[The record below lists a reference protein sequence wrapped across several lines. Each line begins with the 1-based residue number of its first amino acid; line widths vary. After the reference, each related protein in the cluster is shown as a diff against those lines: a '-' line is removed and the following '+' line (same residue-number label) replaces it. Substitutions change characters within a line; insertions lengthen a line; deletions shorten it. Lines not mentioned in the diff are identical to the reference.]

1 MKTNKYT
8 KVLAAAAIVL
18 AASACDENSWNDK
31 LDGFDKIENESV
43 TDVQTVEYTLTD
55 ADYKTIAGLAENT
68 ALAGEDGKAALQQ
81 VGSMRRFSQAAPAS
95 KYVPAF
101 LGNSSFP
108 YFTLT
113 DGSAIRLTYRQADAE
128 PEEYIAGT
136 NPQTYRVSPE
146 QYEKDV
152 WQSENFINAF
162 APSKQ
167 PQNFIP
173 AMLAADV
180 DPADGSICVVTYN
193 VAPQE
198 PVFGGGTPE
207 EPSFELSSVVG
218 SLKNGDAGVTIRGV
232 VMAVC
237 AQGYMLADK
246 TGAIFVYM
254 GSKFDNTT
262 VAVGDQME
270 VNGSIGAYNK
280 GLQVNGSSATAT
292 VLGKQDVTYP
302 AAKEYTGAELDQA
315 ITRTDD
321 ALGIYATI
329 KGKVTMSYDKE
340 DPTKLKN
347 INIKPAGSA
356 KAQGSVYGFTPELLK
371 LLKADTE
378 QSITG
383 YFIAIAGGKYCNMVV
398 TAVDG
403 KPVYSTSSFDA
414 TSVVGSLKDG
424 DAGVTIRGIVMAVC
438 AQGYMLADKTGAIFV
453 YMGSKFDTTT
463 VAVGDQ
469 MEVNG
474 SIGAYNKGLQVN
486 GSSATATVLGKQDV
500 TYPAA
505 KEYTGAEL
513 DQAITRTDNALG
525 IYATIKGTVA
535 LSYDKEDPTKL
546 KNINIKP
553 AGSAKA
559 QGSVYGF
566 TPEVTAMLKDGSEQT
581 ITGYF
586 IAIAGGKYCNMVVTE
601 IDGKSVN
608 SAAARMMSRA
618 GLDVFAETH
627 STVYHYSANRW
638 SVADNFS
645 VLSPDDYTAMGR
657 PTGDLTAAEPY
668 LSQYVNSKFPY
679 GNEGDIRYVI
689 WNHYA
694 GGETSFACAAFKRG
708 TSAWEPYDFT
718 ITETNQF
725 VRNGGKWMYDP
736 NVTINLP
743 AGKGQEMS
751 TLYFQTCVN
760 WVYENICR
768 PLGDTDIKSGKFY
781 ISSYGNNE
789 YYSGTSAY
797 QGNIDLRPSA
807 ARSQYPAGYEGMS
820 DDQIIE
826 LEKTRFMKEVM
837 PGALSILHSDAKP
850 IEGLSVLYTIN
861 FSAYY
866 ESKETIAYTAVFEV
880 SGPGQFVPVSCTWW
894 EDGKIPQ

>member
-31 LDGFDKIENESV
+31 LDGFDKIENEPV

-254 GSKFDNTT
+254 GSKFDTAT

-280 GLQVNGSSATAT
+280 GLQVTGSSATAT

-302 AAKEYTGAELDQA
+302 AAKEYTGAELDEA

-321 ALGIYATI
+321 
-329 KGKVTMSYDKE
+329 
-340 DPTKLKN
+340 
-347 INIKPAGSA
+347 
-356 KAQGSVYGFTPELLK
+356 
-371 LLKADTE
+371 
-378 QSITG
+378 
-383 YFIAIAGGKYCNMVV
+383 
-398 TAVDG
+398 
-403 KPVYSTSSFDA
+403 
-414 TSVVGSLKDG
+414 
-424 DAGVTIRGIVMAVC
+424 
-438 AQGYMLADKTGAIFV
+438 
-453 YMGSKFDTTT
+453 
-463 VAVGDQ
+463 
-469 MEVNG
+469 
-474 SIGAYNKGLQVN
+474 
-486 GSSATATVLGKQDV
+486 
-500 TYPAA
+500 
-505 KEYTGAEL
+505 
-513 DQAITRTDNALG
+513 ALG

-546 KNINIKP
+546 KNINIVP

-668 LSQYVNSKFPY
+668 LSQYVNSKYPY

-725 VRNGGKWMYDP
+725 VRTGGKWMYDP

-751 TLYFQTCVN
+751 TLYFQTCVD

-850 IEGLSVLYTIN
+850 IEGITVLYTIN

>member
-31 LDGFDKIENESV
+31 LDGFDKIENEPV

-254 GSKFDNTT
+254 GSKFDTAT

-280 GLQVNGSSATAT
+280 GLQVTGSSATAT

-302 AAKEYTGAELDQA
+302 AAKEYTGAELDEA

-321 ALGIYATI
+321 
-329 KGKVTMSYDKE
+329 
-340 DPTKLKN
+340 
-347 INIKPAGSA
+347 
-356 KAQGSVYGFTPELLK
+356 
-371 LLKADTE
+371 
-378 QSITG
+378 
-383 YFIAIAGGKYCNMVV
+383 
-398 TAVDG
+398 
-403 KPVYSTSSFDA
+403 
-414 TSVVGSLKDG
+414 
-424 DAGVTIRGIVMAVC
+424 
-438 AQGYMLADKTGAIFV
+438 
-453 YMGSKFDTTT
+453 
-463 VAVGDQ
+463 
-469 MEVNG
+469 
-474 SIGAYNKGLQVN
+474 
-486 GSSATATVLGKQDV
+486 
-500 TYPAA
+500 
-505 KEYTGAEL
+505 
-513 DQAITRTDNALG
+513 ALG

-546 KNINIKP
+546 KNINIVP

-668 LSQYVNSKFPY
+668 LSQYVNSKYPY

-725 VRNGGKWMYDP
+725 VRTGGKWMYDP

-751 TLYFQTCVN
+751 TLYFQTCVD

-880 SGPGQFVPVSCTWW
+880 SGPGQFAPVSCTWW

>member
-254 GSKFDNTT
+254 GSKFDTTT

-378 QSITG
+378 QS
-383 YFIAIAGGKYCNMVV
+383 
-398 TAVDG
+398 
-403 KPVYSTSSFDA
+403 
-414 TSVVGSLKDG
+414 
-424 DAGVTIRGIVMAVC
+424 
-438 AQGYMLADKTGAIFV
+438 
-453 YMGSKFDTTT
+453 
-463 VAVGDQ
+463 
-469 MEVNG
+469 
-474 SIGAYNKGLQVN
+474 
-486 GSSATATVLGKQDV
+486 
-500 TYPAA
+500 
-505 KEYTGAEL
+505 
-513 DQAITRTDNALG
+513 
-525 IYATIKGTVA
+525 
-535 LSYDKEDPTKL
+535 
-546 KNINIKP
+546 
-553 AGSAKA
+553 
-559 QGSVYGF
+559 
-566 TPEVTAMLKDGSEQT
+566 

>member
-113 DGSAIRLTYRQADAE
+113 DGSAIRLTYRHADAE

-254 GSKFDNTT
+254 GSKFD
-262 VAVGDQME
+262 
-270 VNGSIGAYNK
+270 
-280 GLQVNGSSATAT
+280 
-292 VLGKQDVTYP
+292 
-302 AAKEYTGAELDQA
+302 
-315 ITRTDD
+315 
-321 ALGIYATI
+321 
-329 KGKVTMSYDKE
+329 
-340 DPTKLKN
+340 
-347 INIKPAGSA
+347 
-356 KAQGSVYGFTPELLK
+356 
-371 LLKADTE
+371 
-378 QSITG
+378 
-383 YFIAIAGGKYCNMVV
+383 
-398 TAVDG
+398 
-403 KPVYSTSSFDA
+403 
-414 TSVVGSLKDG
+414 
-424 DAGVTIRGIVMAVC
+424 
-438 AQGYMLADKTGAIFV
+438 
-453 YMGSKFDTTT
+453 TTT

-474 SIGAYNKGLQVN
+474 SIGAYNKGLQVT

-566 TPEVTAMLKDGSEQT
+566 TPELLKLLKADTEQS